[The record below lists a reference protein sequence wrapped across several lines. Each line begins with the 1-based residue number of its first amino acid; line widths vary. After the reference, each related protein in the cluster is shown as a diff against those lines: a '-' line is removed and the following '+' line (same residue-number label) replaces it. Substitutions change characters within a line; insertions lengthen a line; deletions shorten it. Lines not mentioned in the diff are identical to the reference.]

1 MKILVLLFCVLSFIC
16 CDNQEILDIK
26 YLKEN
31 GYEEITCSY
40 VESYQTNESSFI
52 EVSKKLFNK
61 ETYIL
66 ARCFDKDSCLLNIKL
81 KSDKIV
87 CQRYIVSKETED
99 KRDYM
104 HNDYKEYVD
113 HRVLYLSIGSKNE
126 KEIIKRVN

>member
-1 MKILVLLFCVLSFIC
+1 MKILVLLFCVISFIC
-16 CDNQEILDIK
+16 CDNQETLDIE

-40 VESYQTNESSFI
+40 VESYRTNESSFI

-66 ARCFDKDSCLLNIKL
+66 ARCFDKDSCLLNINF
-81 KSDKIV
+81 KSNKIV
-87 CQRYIVSKETED
+87 CQRYILSKESED
-99 KRDYM
+99 KRDYI

>member
-87 CQRYIVSKETED
+87 CQRYIISKETED